1 MDEIEKFSHH
11 FSMPLVESGFELQK
25 CFSEWKRFKFY
36 VKANYKPAERNA
48 HNVWKGTL
56 QYHRNEYPNLCLL
69 VEIIISLSGS
79 NSSVERAFSTLTNIL
94 SDKRMSSKHATLE
107 NLLPVKLNDK
117 VWNDV
122 EREEIIESALAI
134 YLKKQRKRHLD
145 QPQQPAP
152 KVPRLEVEDS
162 SSDSSD
168 ESSSST
174 ESSSESERLAD
185 WHSV

>member
-1 MDEIEKFSHH
+1 
-11 FSMPLVESGFELQK
+11 
-25 CFSEWKRFKFY
+25 
-36 VKANYKPAERNA
+36 
-48 HNVWKGTL
+48 
-56 QYHRNEYPNLCLL
+56 
-69 VEIIISLSGS
+69 
-79 NSSVERAFSTLTNIL
+79 
-94 SDKRMSSKHATLE
+94 MSSKHATLE
-107 NLLPVKLNDK
+107 NLLLVKLNDK

-134 YLKKQRKRHLD
+134 YLKKWRKRRLD

-168 ESSSST
+168 ESSRSA

-185 WHSV
+185 

>member
-1 MDEIEKFSHH
+1 MNG
-11 FSMPLVESGFELQK
+11 SMPLVESGFEVQK

-36 VKANYKPAERNA
+36 VKANYKPAERDA
-48 HNVWKGTL
+48 RNVWKGTL

-69 VEIIISLSGS
+69 AEIIISLSGS
-79 NSSVERAFSTLTNIL
+79 NSSVERAFSTLSNIL

-107 NLLPVKLNDK
+107 NLLLVKLNDK

-134 YLKKQRKRHLD
+134 YLKKRRKRRLD

-168 ESSSST
+168 ESSSSV

-185 WHSV
+185 

>member
-11 FSMPLVESGFELQK
+11 FSMPLVESGFEVQK
-25 CFSEWKRFKFY
+25 CFSEWKRFTFY
-36 VKANYKPAERNA
+36 VKANYKPAERDA
-48 HNVWKGTL
+48 RNVWKWTL
-56 QYHRNEYPNLCLL
+56 QYHRNEYPNPCLL
-69 VEIIISLSGS
+69 AEIIISLSES
-79 NSSVERAFSTLTNIL
+79 NSSVERAFSTLSNIL
-94 SDKRMSSKHATLE
+94 SDKHNSSKHATLE
-107 NLLPVKLNDK
+107 NLLLVKLNDK

-122 EREEIIESALAI
+122 EREEIIERSLAI
-134 YLKKQRKRHLD
+134 YLKKRPKRRLD

-185 WHSV
+185 